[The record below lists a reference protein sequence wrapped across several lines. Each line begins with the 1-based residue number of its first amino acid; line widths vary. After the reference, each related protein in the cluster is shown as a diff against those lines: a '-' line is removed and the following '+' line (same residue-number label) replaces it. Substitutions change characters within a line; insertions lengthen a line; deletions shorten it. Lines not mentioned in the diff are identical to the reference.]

1 MKFTIKVRI
10 DILIDE
16 ATRYSF
22 KTTKIVLK
30 LLISNCTHADHIFKN
45 TLKLRCALLIPKKY
59 R

>member
-1 MKFTIKVRI
+1 MNIMKFTIKVRI

-30 LLISNCTHADHIFKN
+30 LL
-45 TLKLRCALLIPKKY
+45 L
-59 R
+59 